1 MTPIMFV
8 SVKSTSNSPRISMQ
22 IVQSVRHIGIANS
35 EQGLLHL
42 KHLAEIIKTQMQEQT
57 QP

>member
-1 MTPIMFV
+1 
-8 SVKSTSNSPRISMQ
+8 MQ